1 VSNIPDTINKI
12 VEANSWDQRIAQ
24 IRLIPLNHGTNEHP
38 KIYAEIARLLYVPH
52 LAADFAYIHE
62 DYFYGREYFEKV
74 YADTYDATVGFT
86 KVTESELSSVLEDNP
101 RTLLVFRTIIGL
113 TKGEFA
119 HATIMAGKPFGLTP
133 LKQTKVDSMERNGTA
148 VTAEQ
153 ARVIAKT
160 ISQIIDGSLFGVPPG
175 DLVSKQAKP
184 DTENGWASV
193 RLFADGG
200 MPFPLFLHQRH
211 YGGAFRQILDATS
224 TKRGDLIEDAVE
236 ALFRENGIPYFR
248 TGSGNQGEIADRFEV
263 RVTPAPDF
271 VVFDNS
277 GTLRAILECK
287 GTNDGGTA
295 RDKALR
301 FARLRGESNRLGGI
315 PLIAVLGGIGWARV
329 NDALG
334 PVVRDTDGRVFTLS
348 TLSAMLEVAPFP
360 SLTGLM
366 TAYR

>member
-1 VSNIPDTINKI
+1 VSNIQDTIKRI
-12 VEANSWDQRIAQ
+12 AEAKNWDQRIAQ
-24 IRLIPLNHGTNEHP
+24 IRLVPLHHGTNEHP
-38 KIYAEIARLLYVPH
+38 GIYAEIARLLYVPQ
-52 LAADFAYIHE
+52 LSADFAYIHE
-62 DYFYGREYFEKV
+62 DYFYGREYFDHV
-74 YADTYDATVGFT
+74 YADAFVATAGFS
-86 KVTESELSSVLEDNP
+86 KVSEAELTAVLQDNP
-101 RTLLVFRTIIGL
+101 RSLLVFRTITGL
-113 TKGEFA
+113 TKGEFS
-119 HATIMAGKPFGLTP
+119 HATIMAGDPIGLSP
-133 LKQTKVDSMERNGTA
+133 LKPTKVDAMERNGTA
-148 VTAEQ
+148 TNYEQ
-153 ARVIAKT
+153 ARVAAKT

-175 DLVSKQAKP
+175 DLISKQKKP
-184 DTENGWASV
+184 DTENGWSSV
-193 RLFADGG
+193 RHFASAGV
-200 MPFPLFLHQRH
+200 PFSLLLHQRH

-236 ALFRENGIPYFR
+236 ALFRGNGVTYIR
-248 TGSGNQGEIADRFEV
+248 TGSSNQGDIADRFEV

-301 FARLRGESNRLGGI
+301 FAKLRAESNRLGGT

-348 TLSAMLEVAPFP
+348 TLSTMLEVAPFP
-360 SLTGLM
+360 SLIGLEPVH
-366 TAYR
+366 